1 MPCIIFFLSP
11 SRPQHAKAGDWR
23 PVIQQFDPIGTVLFV
38 ASIICLLIALQWGGS
53 KYPWSDGRVIALL
66 TVFGVSSVAWV
77 FSQWKMGDDATVPLR
92 IARQRSVAFSTF
104 YIFAA
109 SAAFVIP
116 IYYLPIW

>member
-1 MPCIIFFLSP
+1 M
-11 SRPQHAKAGDWR
+11 
-23 PVIQQFDPIGTVLFV
+23 
-38 ASIICLLIALQWGGS
+38 
-53 KYPWSDGRVIALL
+53 IALL